1 MHLCGEFIG
10 LETPPRRRV
19 ERLAGKSGQKAVNLA
34 DLARALP
41 WSQNEAELV
50 AELQSGSDEAFGW
63 LITHY
68 HGHVY
73 SLLYGMLGDSADAA
87 DSTQEVFLKAF
98 RGIRGFHH
106 GSTLKTWLYRIAVR
120 EALNSKRW
128 RWRHLRN
135 QTSLDAER
143 ENGEASFI
151 EPRDTAESPFEW
163 MAAKELQDVVHRAL
177 QKVPAVYRTAVFLR
191 DLEGLGY
198 DEIAEVLEVSV
209 GTVKSRIMRGRQFLR
224 EILEALLVSKRENS
238 VERREAEVSGQSWTT
253 NSAKLAGFAGGGGR

>member
-1 MHLCGEFIG
+1 
-10 LETPPRRRV
+10 
-19 ERLAGKSGQKAVNLA
+19 VNLA

-41 WSQNEAELV
+41 WSSNEAELV
-50 AELQSGSDEAFGW
+50 AELQSGSDEAFDW

-98 RGIRGFHH
+98 RGIRGFQR

-143 ENGEASFI
+143 EGSDGSFI
-151 EPRDTAESPFEW
+151 EPRDTSESPFEW
-163 MAAKELQDVVHRAL
+163 MAAKELQEVVHRAL
-177 QKVPAVYRTAVFLR
+177 QRVPHVYRTAVFLR

-198 DEIAEVLEVSV
+198 DEIAEVLELSV

-224 EILEALLVSKRENS
+224 EILEPVLLSKRQAGAEKN
-238 VERREAEVSGQSWTT
+238 EAEVLRQSWAT
-253 NSAKLAGFAGGGGR
+253 SPAKFAGFAGGGGR